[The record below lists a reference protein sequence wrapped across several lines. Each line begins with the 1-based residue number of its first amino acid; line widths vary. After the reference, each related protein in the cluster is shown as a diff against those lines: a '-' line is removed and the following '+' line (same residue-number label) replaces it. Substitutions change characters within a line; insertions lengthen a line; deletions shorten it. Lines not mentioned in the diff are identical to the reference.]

1 MQWGNTEEFNGII
14 MAVLLRTQGG
24 IRAKVKVRKLIRTQL
39 KNNPIWS
46 RMMAV
51 GKVKSGQN
59 LDIR

>member
-1 MQWGNTEEFNGII
+1 

-24 IRAKVKVRKLIRTQL
+24 VRAKVEVRKLIRRRL

-59 LDIR
+59 LDIM